1 MHLPGGAVVE
11 SNYEESEQQSER
23 DVDTHHHG
31 EPDDD
36 AKVKHGPHARA
47 RVRCDDGDDHQQLD
61 DVVEEHSDAYL
72 LHKRHRRLES
82 VVLVLLTL
90 QRQLSVFLRGGECGF
105 ELRASHLFLGHLP
118 LSFSLVAVIFVVL
131 DALVK
136 VNLERPGTRLAG
148 DTAGLIGNTRPSLAA
163 ASLRGIFPVPL
174 LCSLDSV
181 VQPLRRG

>member
-11 SNYEESEQQSER
+11 SNDEESEQQSER

-47 RVRCDDGDDHQQLD
+47 RVRCDDGDDHQHLD
-61 DVVEEHSDAYL
+61 DVVEEHSDADL
-72 LHKRHRRLES
+72 LHKRHRRIES

-118 LSFSLVAVIFVVL
+118 LSFSLVAAIGSAVVL
-131 DALVK
+131 DAPVK
-136 VNLERPGTRLAG
+136 INLERPGTRLASEC
-148 DTAGLIGNTRPSLAA
+148 AGLIGNTRPSLAA
-163 ASLRGIFPVPL
+163 ASLRGIFLVPL
-174 LCSLDSV
+174 LRSLDSV
-181 VQPLRRG
+181 VQPL